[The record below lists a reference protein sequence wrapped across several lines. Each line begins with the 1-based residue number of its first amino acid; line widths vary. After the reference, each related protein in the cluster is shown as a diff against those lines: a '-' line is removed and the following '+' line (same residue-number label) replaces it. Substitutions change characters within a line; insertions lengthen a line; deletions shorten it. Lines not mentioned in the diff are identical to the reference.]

1 MSSAKKAKGKFV
13 LCSHINKFS
22 FGFFH
27 RAKPVTEVERS
38 GTEVHCG
45 PAGSGTEVPNGPA
58 AQQPATSKGDAM
70 EQVLIVIFSS
80 FCGGLVQAVTGFGGA
95 VIIMIFLPL
104 ILNMTAA
111 PALSDVITMTLSFSM
126 FWRYRKAVHYKSI
139 LIPAAVYL
147 VTSTLAIH
155 GSYVDAGKLKGF
167 FGVFLILLSV
177 YFFAFSGKLSVK
189 PTFFMKFGCGA
200 LAGICGGLF
209 GISGPPASL
218 FYLAATDTKEEYLGT
233 LNAFFSFTVI
243 FNLISRICNGFL
255 TVSLIP
261 LMGFGIAA
269 ILTGCVLGSRIVK
282 KINIDVMRKCVYGF
296 MAFAGVVIVVQGGLR

>member
-1 MSSAKKAKGKFV
+1 M
-13 LCSHINKFS
+13 
-22 FGFFH
+22 
-27 RAKPVTEVERS
+27 TEVKRS

-45 PAGSGTEVPNGPA
+45 LAGSDPSRSENPSHI
-58 AQQPATSKGDAM
+58 ATHKADIIHVKTCIRKGDAM
-70 EQVLIVIFSS
+70 EQVLIVVFSS

-126 FWRYRKAVHYKSI
+126 FWRYRKSVRFKSI
-139 LIPAAVYL
+139 VIPAAVYL
-147 VTSTLAIH
+147 IASTLAIH
-155 GSYVDAGKLKGF
+155 GSAFIDAGKLKGV
-167 FGVFLILLSV
+167 FGVFLIILSV
-177 YFFAFSGKLSVK
+177 YFFGFSGKLSVK
-189 PTFFMKFGCGA
+189 PTLFMKFGCGA

-209 GISGPPASL
+209 GISGPPVSL

-243 FNLISRICNGFL
+243 FNLISRIYNGFL
-255 TVSLIP
+255 TISLVP
-261 LMGFGIAA
+261 LMGVGIAA

-296 MAFAGVVIVVQGGLR
+296 MAFAGMVIVVQGILR

>member
-1 MSSAKKAKGKFV
+1 
-13 LCSHINKFS
+13 
-22 FGFFH
+22 
-27 RAKPVTEVERS
+27 
-38 GTEVHCG
+38 
-45 PAGSGTEVPNGPA
+45 
-58 AQQPATSKGDAM
+58 M
-70 EQVLIVIFSS
+70 EQILIVIFSS

-155 GSYVDAGKLKGF
+155 GSAYVDAGKLKGF

-209 GISGPPASL
+209 GISGPPASPA
-218 FYLAATDTKEEYLGT
+218 YCRGQTDRRYRDAPSGCRQASSYRRRSSSRWRWCRHRAAAQT
-233 LNAFFSFTVI
+233 S
-243 FNLISRICNGFL
+243 
-255 TVSLIP
+255 
-261 LMGFGIAA
+261 
-269 ILTGCVLGSRIVK
+269 
-282 KINIDVMRKCVYGF
+282 
-296 MAFAGVVIVVQGGLR
+296 

>member
-1 MSSAKKAKGKFV
+1 
-13 LCSHINKFS
+13 
-22 FGFFH
+22 
-27 RAKPVTEVERS
+27 
-38 GTEVHCG
+38 
-45 PAGSGTEVPNGPA
+45 
-58 AQQPATSKGDAM
+58 M
-70 EQVLIVIFSS
+70 EQILIVIFSS

-155 GSYVDAGKLKGF
+155 GSAYVDAGKLKGF

-209 GISGPPASL
+209 GISGPPASPS
-218 FYLAATDTKEEYLGT
+218 FTGWGT
-233 LNAFFSFTVI
+233 LSSGIDPSSTPKAIPTKIVTKLGWFSFLSELPNT
-243 FNLISRICNGFL
+243 SATCA
-255 TVSLIP
+255 T
-261 LMGFGIAA
+261 
-269 ILTGCVLGSRIVK
+269 
-282 KINIDVMRKCVYGF
+282 
-296 MAFAGVVIVVQGGLR
+296 AFAGPTMLLAAVIPLIVLHFFNKGTVVERLRTSE

>member
-1 MSSAKKAKGKFV
+1 M
-13 LCSHINKFS
+13 
-22 FGFFH
+22 
-27 RAKPVTEVERS
+27 
-38 GTEVHCG
+38 HCG
-45 PAGSGTEVPNGPA
+45 SAVPNGSAGSGTEVPSN
-58 AQQPATSKGDAM
+58 PATSKGDAM

-155 GSYVDAGKLKGF
+155 GSAYVDAGKLKGF

>member
-1 MSSAKKAKGKFV
+1 
-13 LCSHINKFS
+13 
-22 FGFFH
+22 
-27 RAKPVTEVERS
+27 
-38 GTEVHCG
+38 
-45 PAGSGTEVPNGPA
+45 
-58 AQQPATSKGDAM
+58 M
-70 EQVLIVIFSS
+70 EQILIVIFSS

-155 GSYVDAGKLKGF
+155 GSAYVDAGKLKGF

-200 LAGICGGLF
+200 LSGICGGLF

-233 LNAFFSFTVI
+233 LNAFF
-243 FNLISRICNGFL
+243 FL
-255 TVSLIP
+255 H
-261 LMGFGIAA
+261 GNF
-269 ILTGCVLGSRIVK
+269 
-282 KINIDVMRKCVYGF
+282 
-296 MAFAGVVIVVQGGLR
+296 